1 MIKLPFIDHSREKFL
16 ILEVYPGVTRG
27 LLISTDQEKK
37 IKLEK
42 VWSNFSWSNLSRHF
56 RQKITKWNV
65 IVAASPVLAV
75 TTIIPIRLEREKN
88 LHPSPILAGE
98 LENLLAQATAK
109 IFNQCRAFA
118 SRSLGI
124 DELDTILIDNRVIGF
139 KIDNHQVVN
148 PIDFK
153 AKHLDAI
160 FELTLTTR
168 SIFDDWKNF
177 FNIGETRNF
186 FFTELSRA
194 EISVLE
200 KITPTPFGLVVMEK
214 DGTTAFHVDRS
225 SKNSI
230 VKRHKINWLAEKMVS
245 LISEAWGIE
254 EPVAR
259 EIYLNYLKK
268 EVSPQVFR
276 YLNRLINP
284 ILESLYKE
292 LKRVNLKG
300 QVFIDAHLP
309 LPTVFPKRLGGLVIA
324 DLPILSILDK
334 HGFKADFRD
343 WPIPAHEVSRRLAP
357 FFEFYYN
364 NDKESGVNHWLR
376 RRLHWLGSSS

>member
-1 MIKLPFIDHSREKFL
+1 MIKLPLIDYSREKFL
-16 ILEVYPGVTRG
+16 ILEVYPNVTRG
-27 LLISTDQEKK
+27 LLVSLDQDKK
-37 IKLEK
+37 LKLEK
-42 VWSNFSWSNLSRHF
+42 VWSNFSWSNLSKRF

-65 IVAASPVLAV
+65 IVSASPLLAV
-75 TTIIPIRLEREKN
+75 TTVIPIKLEREKN
-88 LHPSPILAGE
+88 SHTSPISPGE
-98 LENLLAQATAK
+98 LEDLLAQATAK
-109 IFNQCRAFA
+109 IFNQCRSFA

-139 KIDNHQVVN
+139 KIDNHQVMN

-153 AKHLDAI
+153 AKHIDAI

-168 SIFDDWKNF
+168 NIFEDWKNF
-177 FNIGETRNF
+177 FNIGQTRNF

-200 KITPTPFGLVVMEK
+200 KIKTTPLSLIITEK
-214 DGTTAFHVDRS
+214 GGTTAFHIDRS

-230 VKRHKINWLAEKMVS
+230 IKRLRINWAAEKMVS
-245 LISEAWGIE
+245 VIAEAWGIS
-254 EPVAR
+254 EPIAR

-268 EVSPQVFR
+268 EVSPRVFR
-276 YLNRLINP
+276 YLSHLINP
-284 ILESLYKE
+284 ILESFYKE
-292 LKRVNLKG
+292 LKRANLKG

-309 LPTVFPKRLGGLVIA
+309 LPAIFPKRLGGMTIT
-324 DLPILSILDK
+324 DLPITSTLDK
-334 HGFKADFRD
+334 LGFKADFRD
-343 WPIPAHEVSRRLAP
+343 WPIPHHEISRRLAP

>member
-1 MIKLPFIDHSREKFL
+1 MIKLPFIDYSREKFL
-16 ILEVYPGVTRG
+16 LLEVYPRATRG
-27 LLISTDQEKK
+27 LLISIDQGKK

-42 VWSNFSWSNLSRHF
+42 IWSNFSWSNLSRHF

-65 IVAASPVLAV
+65 IVSASPVLAV
-75 TTIIPIRLEREKN
+75 TTVIPIRLEREKN
-88 LHPSPILAGE
+88 SHASPIQAGE

-153 AKHLDAI
+153 AKHIDAI

-168 SIFDDWKNF
+168 KIFDDWKNF

-200 KITPTPFGLVVMEK
+200 KIKRTPFSLVVIEK
-214 DGTTAFHVDRS
+214 DGTTAFHIDRS

-230 VKRHKINWLAEKMVS
+230 VRRFKINWLADKM
-245 LISEAWGIE
+245 ISEISKAWGVDESI
-254 EPVAR
+254 AR
-259 EIYLNYLKK
+259 EIYSNYLKK
-268 EVSPQVFR
+268 DVSPHVFR
-276 YLNRLINP
+276 YLSRLTSPVI
-284 ILESLYKE
+284 ESLYKE
-292 LKRVNLKG
+292 LKKANLKG
-300 QVFIDAHLP
+300 QVFMDTHLP
-309 LPTVFPKRLGGLVIA
+309 IPTVFPKRLRGMTIV
-324 DLPILSILDK
+324 DLPVMPVLDK
-334 HGFKADFRD
+334 LGFKADFRD
-343 WPIPAHEVSRRLAP
+343 WPIGAHEISRRLAP

-364 NDKESGVNHWLR
+364 NDKESSINHWLR